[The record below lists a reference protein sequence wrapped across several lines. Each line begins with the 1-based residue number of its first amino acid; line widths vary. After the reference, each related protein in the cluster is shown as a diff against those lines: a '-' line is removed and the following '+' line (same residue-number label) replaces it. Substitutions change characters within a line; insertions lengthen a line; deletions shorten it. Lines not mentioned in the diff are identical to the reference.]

1 MYKGKPYK
9 FTGTFAP
16 VNQILGMMKFSRGK
30 AKEVEEPEEKPAEEP
45 KVATQTTTTPT
56 GEKRTVAIFTGR
68 FQPFHAGHFSI
79 YQALVKK
86 FDIPEDRVVQV
97 KNPYSP
103 KEILG
108 QLPPDTTYVT
118 AVSQKDSERLTGGK
132 YFKNYDDVADTER
145 KGYGE
150 QGYYII
156 APEMQ
161 LQLQGKNISGTQVR
175 AIFGNPKI
183 TDRVKQEIFTMIYGK
198 FYPDI
203 FKKIVKVTT
212 DSEEALRLTQ
222 QHGGEKAA
230 KAKIKDKEPAATTPA
245 QTDTNKSDDVSQYQP
260 GQTWET
266 EGGNFGGKNKKNQ
279 VRYFGTLER
288 AKKFAQT

>member
-1 MYKGKPYK
+1 
-9 FTGTFAP
+9 
-16 VNQILGMMKFSRGK
+16 
-30 AKEVEEPEEKPAEEP
+30 
-45 KVATQTTTTPT
+45 
-56 GEKRTVAIFTGR
+56 
-68 FQPFHAGHFSI
+68 
-79 YQALVKK
+79 
-86 FDIPEDRVVQV
+86 VQV
-97 KNPYSP
+97 KNPYAP

-132 YFKNYDDVADTER
+132 YFQNYDEIPDAER
-145 KGYGE
+145 KGYQE

-175 AIFGNPKI
+175 ALLGNPKI
-183 TDRVKQEIFTMIYGK
+183 TDRAKQEIFTMIYGK
-198 FYPDI
+198 FDPDI

-212 DSEEALRLTQ
+212 DSEEALKLTQ

-230 KAKIKDKEPAATTPA
+230 KAKIKDKKPAVKKKPTAAKPTPK
-245 QTDTNKSDDVSQYQP
+245 DPSFYKP
-260 GQTWET
+260 GETWET

-279 VRYFGTLER
+279 VRYFGTQER
-288 AKKFAQT
+288 AKRFAQT